1 MVAWNW
7 AWITSWWSY
16 IPNVNFDHYWCFFP
30 TDEDPLHYSQWS
42 GIAYISPL
50 VSEQGFSSHSF
61 PVTRRQ
67 KYLHWISDF
76 ILFFL
81 FFSSERLK
89 GFQVFSYYIY
99 GKNYLYMHRQSVQGK
114 KMKNPILLQWMIT
127 PSASNYTD
135 KNPPPPP
142 SQCFL
147 YLVCKTYTCVHLYA
161 HQNRSELKQFLFMW
175 PRPGRDDAYF

>member
-1 MVAWNW
+1 MFFSYRWGT
-7 AWITSWWSY
+7 ITASGLELLLSHLWSVSKGFPAIPSQLLEDRNIY
-16 IPNVNFDHYWCFFP
+16 IEFP
-30 TDEDPLHYSQWS
+30 
-42 GIAYISPL
+42 
-50 VSEQGFSSHSF
+50 
-61 PVTRRQ
+61 
-67 KYLHWISDF
+67 
-76 ILFFL
+76 ILFYFFL
-81 FFSSERLK
+81 FFSSEKLK